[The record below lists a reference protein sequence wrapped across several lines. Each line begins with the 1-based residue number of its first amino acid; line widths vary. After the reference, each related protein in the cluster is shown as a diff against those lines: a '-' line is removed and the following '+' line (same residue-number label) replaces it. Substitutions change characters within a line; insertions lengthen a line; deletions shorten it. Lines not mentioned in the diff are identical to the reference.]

1 MCALS
6 TCCTGIAVSFL
17 RVLLVFP
24 SHFLS
29 HEVFSVLWDLKTDN
43 MSIVSGCF
51 LAKLLV
57 IVLLL
62 CSFRDVG
69 SSDSSYYPAFCSES
83 TTSLQTNCS
92 FMLRPPGPCIIH
104 HTNSCLT
111 YDYSAWNL
119 DEDQVVSSFEDLD
132 YKIYLST
139 YVNTKEIALNVSFE
153 TTSKDVRG
161 FEFSLLDHKF
171 TGTGEKYKT
180 CRMFDLRNY
189 PNTSA
194 SVFYDCYKKIRGD
207 YLNNYFFVTSR
218 GLPTNRVG
226 MYFVTLST
234 SPLKL
239 GAENVCNWEST
250 IMILEPA
257 LRKKIVTAQ
266 FGLAHVKFNVTRYNI
281 SLVSWDWNFTN
292 GGVVVQEQIIEV
304 EPGDRAM
311 TTVSF
316 TNVAAGKYYLRI
328 HPEHPDWNERSCEI
342 SRTDT
347 FEIPGDAGSSKNVMI
362 VSMILVPVLLGAVVT
377 TLVIYIYIKKKAAQA
392 RRSATVFLLYSYDS
406 ATHFQAVQA
415 LYQFLSRVP
424 GLRVVFDVTEANEMG
439 APHQWLPTWLHR
451 ADYILLVVSQGVHEK
466 VEKHKRPA
474 REHHPWG
481 DLVTPA
487 IYDIVRL
494 PDLQKKLVKVLM
506 NDIPETYVPTS
517 LFTRGVVFKLPKH
530 ISKMLHH
537 IFGEHQCHSRLQ
549 CMARHPLWPDPNCE
563 QTFRNK
569 LVELKLSKDV

>member
-1 MCALS
+1 
-6 TCCTGIAVSFL
+6 
-17 RVLLVFP
+17 
-24 SHFLS
+24 
-29 HEVFSVLWDLKTDN
+29 
-43 MSIVSGCF
+43 MSIVWGCF
-51 LAKLLV
+51 FAKLLV
-57 IVLLL
+57 IIPLL
-62 CSFRDVG
+62 CSFRDVC
-69 SSDSSYYPAFCSES
+69 SSDSFYYPAFCNKSYV
-83 TTSLQTNCS
+83 SLQTDCS
-92 FMLRPPGPCIIH
+92 FMLRPPGPCTLH

-119 DEDQVVSSFEDLD
+119 NEEQVVSSFEDLD
-132 YKIYLST
+132 YRIYLST
-139 YVNTKEIALNVSFE
+139 HVISNEIALNVSFE
-153 TTSKDVRG
+153 TSSKDVRG

-171 TGTGEKYKT
+171 TGTGKKYHT

-189 PNTSA
+189 SDPSA

-207 YLNNYFFVTSR
+207 FTNTYFFVTSR

-226 MYFVTLST
+226 KYFVSLST
-234 SPLKL
+234 SPL
-239 GAENVCNWEST
+239 GEENACNWTST

-257 LRKKIVTAQ
+257 LQNKFVTAQ
-266 FGLAHVKFNVTRYNI
+266 FGLADVKFNVTRYNV
-281 SLVSWDWNFTN
+281 SLVSWDWNYTN
-292 GGVVVQEQIIEV
+292 GGVVVQEQIIDA
-304 EPGDRAM
+304 EPGNQTV

-328 HPEHPDWNERSCEI
+328 HPEHPDWTEHSCMI
-342 SRTDT
+342 SITDVFT
-347 FEIPGDAGSSKNVMI
+347 IPGDARSKVAVTI
-362 VSMILVPVLLGAVVT
+362 SLSLGLVLLGAFITAMIVY
-377 TLVIYIYIKKKAAQA
+377 LYIKKRATQA

-406 ATHFQAVQA
+406 ATNFQAVQA

-439 APHQWLPTWLHR
+439 APHQWLPAWLHG
-451 ADYILLVVSQGVHEK
+451 ADYILLVVSQGVYEK
-466 VEKHKRPA
+466 VEKHMRPA

-506 NDIPETYVPTS
+506 TGTPETCVPAS

-530 ISKMLHH
+530 ISRMLHH
-537 IFGEHQCHSRLQ
+537 IFGEHQCHSKLQ
-549 CMARHPLWPDPNCE
+549 CMARHPLWPNPDCE

-569 LVELKLSKDV
+569 LVELNLSTGV